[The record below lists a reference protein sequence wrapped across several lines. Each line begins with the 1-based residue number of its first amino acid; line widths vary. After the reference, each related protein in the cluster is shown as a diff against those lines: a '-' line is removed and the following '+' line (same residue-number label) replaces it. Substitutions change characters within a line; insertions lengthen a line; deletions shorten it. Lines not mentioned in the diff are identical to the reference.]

1 MRRIAFVS
9 LLCLAVM
16 GTAKGEDGMMP
27 LHDAALAGDV
37 AAIEALLAGGA
48 NVNAK
53 DEDGFTPLHSAALAG
68 HPAAIEALLA
78 GGANIHA
85 KTEDGSCCFARN
97 SVTDFSVCF

>member
-1 MRRIAFVS
+1 MCRIALVS

-48 NVNAK
+48 N
-53 DEDGFTPLHSAALAG
+53 
-68 HPAAIEALLA
+68 
-78 GGANIHA
+78 IHA